1 MHDLGYAHSIEIWE
15 DKKLKGGLY
24 GVAIGKT
31 FFAESMFSKSSNG
44 SKIALI
50 ALMGILSLNN
60 FSLLDVQF

>member
-1 MHDLGYAHSIEIWE
+1 MDKWVNYFYIQKLHDLGYAHSIEIWE
-15 DKKLKGGLY
+15 DNKIKGGLY

-50 ALMGILSLNN
+50 VLME
-60 FSLLDVQF
+60 F